1 MPPKEKKD
9 KESSKAKDDKL
20 KGKGKAK
27 DRGEAT
33 NEDLVQGALAAANGR
48 PVISSGQDASA
59 SQSVGASSKGG
70 GIIVG
75 GEVGEGTDA
84 GDCGRRGPDAVK
96 VCPCLIQGSPVPNAT
111 STHIF
116 VLSNDKLHQTLSLSV
131 VIDHCMIVKCLS
143 FSCWALCVVS
153 V

>member
-20 KGKGKAK
+20 KGKGKTK
-27 DRGEAT
+27 VRGEAT

-48 PVISSGQDASA
+48 PVISSGQDASS
-59 SQSVGASSKGG
+59 SQSVGASSKAG

-75 GEVGEGTDA
+75 GEALVGEVTGA
-84 GDCGRRGPDAVK
+84 GACGRRGPDAVK

-111 STHIF
+111 STHNF
-116 VLSNDKLHQTLSLSV
+116 VLSNDKLHQTFHYQLSS
-131 VIDHCMIVKCLS
+131 IS
-143 FSCWALCVVS
+143 A
-153 V
+153 

>member
-33 NEDLVQGALAAANGR
+33 NEDLVQDALAVANGR

-59 SQSVGASSKGG
+59 SQSVGASSKG
-70 GIIVG
+70 
-75 GEVGEGTDA
+75 
-84 GDCGRRGPDAVK
+84 
-96 VCPCLIQGSPVPNAT
+96 QGLQSKLFSFFEHVHEQFMNMFKRCSRVWKYPNIRNKNLNMFMN
-111 STHIF
+111 S
-116 VLSNDKLHQTLSLSV
+116 S
-131 VIDHCMIVKCLS
+131 
-143 FSCWALCVVS
+143 
-153 V
+153 